1 MKNCSPP
8 GSNDLLSSYT
18 LQDNCD
24 CLCHFQE
31 ECKMNPQDRNIL
43 QNISPLHYIV
53 YHLIIPVPLYQIE
66 FKLVLISLVLRI

>member
-8 GSNDLLSSYT
+8 GSNGLLSSYT

-31 ECKMNPQDRNIL
+31 ECKMNPQDQIYFKIL
-43 QNISPLHYIV
+43 LHYIA
-53 YHLIIPVPLYQIE
+53 YHLFILVPLSQIE
-66 FKLVLISLVLRI
+66 FKLVLISLV